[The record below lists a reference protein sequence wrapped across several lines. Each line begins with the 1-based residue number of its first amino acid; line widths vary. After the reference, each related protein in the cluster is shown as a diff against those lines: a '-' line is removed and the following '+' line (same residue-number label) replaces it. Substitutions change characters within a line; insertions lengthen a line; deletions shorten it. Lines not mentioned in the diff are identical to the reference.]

1 MISAAAFSSQNRT
14 FHLGMETEPL
24 IAFSPMK
31 VPARIDT
38 TSSRDAAST
47 TTVEPPERGHAY
59 PWGPSA
65 AHAGRGCPFVS
76 GAANGVTM
84 RPKM

>member
-1 MISAAAFSSQNRT
+1 MKESYGEGRAIRT
-14 FHLGMETEPL
+14 S
-24 IAFSPMK
+24 SPMK

-38 TSSRDAAST
+38 TSSRDTAST

-59 PWGPSA
+59 PWEPNA

-76 GAANGVTM
+76 GAAKGVTM